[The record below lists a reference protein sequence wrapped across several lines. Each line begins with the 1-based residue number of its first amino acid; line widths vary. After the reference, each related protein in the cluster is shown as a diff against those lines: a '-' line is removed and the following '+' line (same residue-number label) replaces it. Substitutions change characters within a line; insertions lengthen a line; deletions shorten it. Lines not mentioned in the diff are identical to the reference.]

1 MHCAFCR
8 YYLSN
13 SWYNIWELARFI
25 IRSYFYKYYYG
36 FPKSIITMHT
46 YKSILNIIKAY
57 INSKMIFFKSRKIKI
72 ITYSL
77 FIILLDQF
85 SKFLA
90 LSTLGYGGSK
100 NIIPNLLN
108 FTLVKNKG
116 AAFSLFSNSTSF
128 LTIISV
134 LATLLLITIIFKSPP
149 KSYWNFVGLIYLLG
163 GTVGN
168 GIDRLFKGYV
178 LDFLELVPINFP
190 IFNVADIS
198 INIAIICFI
207 IELTNDKSRIKY

>member
-1 MHCAFCR
+1 MHI
-8 YYLSN
+8 N
-13 SWYNIWELARFI
+13 
-25 IRSYFYKYYYG
+25 
-36 FPKSIITMHT
+36 KSII
-46 YKSILNIIKAY
+46 NIIKTF
-57 INSKMIFFKSRKIKI
+57 INSRMITFNSRNVRIL
-72 ITYSL
+72 TYSL

-85 SKFLA
+85 SKFLV
-90 LSTLGYGGSK
+90 LSTLGFERSK

-116 AAFSLFSNSTSF
+116 AAFSLFTNSTNS
-128 LTIISV
+128 LTFISIIAS
-134 LATLLLITIIFKSPP
+134 LLLITIILKSPP
-149 KSYWNFVGLIYLLG
+149 KSYWNCIGLAYLLG

-168 GIDRLFKGYV
+168 GIDRLLKGYV

-207 IELTNDKSRIKY
+207 IDMIKNKSKTNY